1 MNKIL
6 PIVLMLFFQIGQG
19 LSFNLVGTMNY
30 GWILAIGYTLC
41 FIFSSKLFRIK
52 EFRTV
57 SKLYL
62 CLFVLQIIAEY
73 MAGNSLQNGMKGVAI
88 DVVSY
93 MSFFFLVSLLIKNP
107 KLIVWAIIGTII
119 RMLIFGKESDSSAE
133 EALRG
138 EDTTYL
144 KFYLGPLIV
153 YCFLV
158 ISVFFRTKAFTYIYM
173 FVGFVFVVAGARS
186 LGLITFLTGMFVFV
200 VRFKKT
206 NVTAMLKRY
215 SLILLFAFYGLYVLY
230 VYNVMNGNISAGN
243 NVQLLNSQN
252 PYNPLEII
260 KYSRSD
266 AWITI
271 EEIADKPLWG
281 FGSWADDPGFKYHI
295 MISKMTNSILNID
308 ALGNSVVLPA
318 HSVIFGKAAYNGVFV
333 AIITAVIIFYFIK
346 RGFKLFNSD
355 NRYMFIIMYFLYLL
369 IWHSLFS
376 PVGHL
381 RDSFPLFFAFI
392 FTTWLYEKN
401 KIKI

>member
-1 MNKIL
+1 
-6 PIVLMLFFQIGQG
+6 MLFFQIGQG

-41 FIFSSKLFRIK
+41 FIFSSRLFRIK

-62 CLFVLQIIAEY
+62 CLFVLQIVAEY

-88 DVVSY
+88 DVISY
-93 MSFFFLVSLLIKNP
+93 MSFFFLVSLLIKDP
-107 KLIVWAIIGTII
+107 KLIVWAIIGTVI
-119 RMLIFGKESDSSAE
+119 RMLIFGKESDSSVE

-138 EDTTYL
+138 EDATYL
-144 KFYLGPLIV
+144 KFYLGPLVV

-158 ISVFFRTKAFTYIYM
+158 LSVFFRTKVFTYIYV
-173 FVGFVFVVAGARS
+173 FVGLVFVVAGARS

-200 VRFKKT
+200 VRFKKR

-215 SLILLFAFYGLYVLY
+215 SLILLFAFYGLYVVY

-243 NVQLLNSQN
+243 NVQLMNSQN

-260 KYSRSD
+260 KYSRTD
-266 AWITI
+266 AWIAI
-271 EEIADKPLWG
+271 EEFADKPLWG
-281 FGSWADDPGFKYHI
+281 FGSWADDPGFKYNI
-295 MISKMTNSILNID
+295 MMSKMTNSILNIG
-308 ALGNSVVLPA
+308 AMGNSVVLPA
-318 HSVIFGKAAYNGVFV
+318 HSVILGKAAYNGIFV
-333 AIITAVIIFYFIK
+333 AIITFFIIFFFVK
-346 RGFKLFNSD
+346 RGYRLLNS
-355 NRYMFIIMYFLYLL
+355 NSIYMFIIIYFLYSL

-392 FTTWLYEKN
+392 WVCWYYESN
-401 KIKI
+401 KEQIQ